1 MRIYSNFIDYYDS
14 VQFTTPAAKADP
26 LDCVFTRK
34 TSTEVFPMSAAA
46 SKEARK
52 VDVFRYRNSLISFL
66 PVFFC
71 GKMYLIPKVNLIY
84 DIRCQF
90 FASFDKA
97 LEFVLSRKDTRDHQR
112 DHSERFVSNVKKNA
126 KDFEDFVVRSLGI
139 NDEFYVNARAPY
151 FLISGVST
159 YHNHI
164 VVVKNP
170 NLQEIGFYKILDPFT
185 AFQEIEMFFNS
196 VLINKNDS
204 PQITDDKVICEAKG
218 FDKKIS
224 FRKRKA

>member
-1 MRIYSNFIDYYDS
+1 MRIYSNFVDYYDT

-26 LDCVFTRK
+26 QDCVFTRK
-34 TSTEVFPMSAAA
+34 TSTKVFPMSATVA
-46 SKEARK
+46 KEARK

-66 PVFFC
+66 PLFFC
-71 GKMYLIPKVNLIY
+71 GKMYLIPKVNLVY
-84 DIRCQF
+84 DVQCQF

-97 LEFVLSRKDTRDHQR
+97 LEFVLSRKDVSDLQR
-112 DHSERFVSNVKKNA
+112 DHSELFVSRVKKNA

-139 NDEFYVNARAPY
+139 NDEFYVNLRAPY
-151 FLISGVST
+151 FLISEVSS
-159 YHNHI
+159 YHGHI
-164 VVVKNP
+164 VVIKNP
-170 NLQEIGFYKILDPFT
+170 DLREIGFYKILDPFT

-218 FDKKIS
+218 FNKKIS
-224 FRKRKA
+224 FRTRKQ